1 MNSFAFDSSSL
12 IIHQN
17 SFFFLAPSFISLFE
31 VEDVS
36 SMMRQRRRIKLCVV
50 VEALLLTA
58 LLLLG
63 NVSEAFSFSFAAAP
77 IRRTQYQQRAAFVGS
92 SSLHVSHPRRRQEF
106 NPPRVQQQIP
116 VSRQNKASGPLHLI
130 PISNFRNELSFF
142 SPSTDGRRNTSSCID
157 ENGEY
162 RTTAAATD
170 DDAESSSGAKEQVY
184 QICLA
189 EKDDLPAVARFV
201 VTTFGAEAI
210 QLSRDLT
217 TFEQMLIKPAVT
229 FMNGYSFVA
238 TVVEVLAGLNQRL
251 KYRTET
257 GMDVSP
263 PKLQGLSLE
272 KQTEMASKSSLLIVL
287 AKPNPESTWLVDI
300 IASVELK
307 LEISDAKIPFSL
319 FWMDRAERLLGSLVG
334 APSKNK
340 DNRGGRHASTPG
352 QLQPYLS
359 SLCVDNAHRGKG
371 LGRSLVRCVESI
383 ARESWGYSNLY
394 LHVDA
399 ENKAAFD
406 LYKSEG
412 YQDVG
417 LRWDPFWAGDSTKIG
432 YFVKNLAST
441 TTTTNSR
448 KEKAKQS

>member
-1 MNSFAFDSSSL
+1 MRLCAVIEVL
-12 IIHQN
+12 
-17 SFFFLAPSFISLFE
+17 LA
-31 VEDVS
+31 
-36 SMMRQRRRIKLCVV
+36 
-50 VEALLLTA
+50 A

-63 NVSEAFSFSFAAAP
+63 DVSESFSLSSVGIP
-77 IRRTQYQQRAAFVGS
+77 IQRTQFLQASFDS
-92 SSLHVSHPRRRQEF
+92 SSALNVFHPRRRRLRVNTQQ
-106 NPPRVQQQIP
+106 VQQQRMPI
-116 VSRQNKASGPLHLI
+116 SRQKQTNGPLHLI
-130 PISNFRNELSFF
+130 PISKFHDELSFF
-142 SPSTDGRRNTSSCID
+142 SSGGGCID

-162 RTTAAATD
+162 RTTTAD
-170 DDAESSSGAKEQVY
+170 VSSEEVY

-201 VTTFGAEAI
+201 VMTFGAEAI
-210 QLSRDLT
+210 QLSRDLN

-251 KYRTET
+251 KYRTES
-257 GMDVSP
+257 GMDISP
-263 PKLQGLSLE
+263 PKLDGLLSLE

-287 AKPNPESTWLVDI
+287 AKSNPESTWLADI
-300 IASVELK
+300 VASVELK

-334 APSKNK
+334 APSKK
-340 DNRGGRHASTPG
+340 KKGDPRGRHAAAPG

-359 SLCVDNAHRGKG
+359 SLCVDPAHRGKG
-371 LGRSLVRCVESI
+371 LGRSMVKCVESI
-383 ARESWGYSNLY
+383 ASDSWGYSNLY

-432 YFVKNLAST
+432 YFVKKLAATTTTT

-448 KEKAKQS
+448 KEIAKMS